1 MLQGM
6 LIKKVLDLVLKQIF
20 KKFDLDK
27 MKKYVEEE
35 NELDKQISVFQKKM
49 TKYGKIMEQMENDI
63 AKLKSVA
70 HTPISDL
77 TKRLKKLEKNN

>member
-35 NELDKQISVFQKKM
+35 NELDKQIAVFQKKM

-63 AKLKSVA
+63 AKLKSVS
-70 HTPISDL
+70 HKPINDL
-77 TKRLKKLEKNN
+77 TKRLKKLEKKN

>member
-35 NELDKQISVFQKKM
+35 NELDKQIAVFQKKM

>member
-1 MLQGM
+1 M

-35 NELDKQISVFQKKM
+35 NELDKQIAVFQKKM

-77 TKRLKKLEKNN
+77 TKRLKKLEKKN

>member
-35 NELDKQISVFQKKM
+35 NELDKQIAVFQKKM

-77 TKRLKKLEKNN
+77 TKRLKSML